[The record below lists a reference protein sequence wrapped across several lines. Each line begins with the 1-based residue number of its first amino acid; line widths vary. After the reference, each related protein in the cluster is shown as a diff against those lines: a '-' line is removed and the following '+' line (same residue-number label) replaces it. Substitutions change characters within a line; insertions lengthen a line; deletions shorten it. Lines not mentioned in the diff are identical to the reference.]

1 MKRNVTLLVI
11 LNILIFAYFQ
21 LADLSATSG
30 HQALPDIHPEKVQI
44 LSDAELQALPTVS
57 SPSVTKQ

>member
-44 LSDAELQALPTVS
+44 LSDTELQALPTVS

>member
-1 MKRNVTLLVI
+1 VTLLVI
-11 LNILIFAYFQ
+11 LNILVFAYFQ
-21 LADLSATSG
+21 LADLPATSG